1 MINRGVD
8 DLAMIWM
15 VVFHSNVKLP
25 EGVCLLFL
33 VPSETGWNM
42 DRITD
47 NYSVWALGRWFYCGE
62 WPGWWVPAWI
72 SEQTHAVTVQNIGR
86 LRKKENPTTRH
97 VILWFNMILQSDL
110 KISSASDTWPRP
122 TFWSDDSIEVEKIPV
137 IKKLCPNMPTWS
149 MVTWGT
155 ARRFLG
161 WKKAGWR
168 HIMKRSAWG
177 IAGLEQNPG
186 VSTNSKIPNSQS
198 IWPHIISIT

>member
-1 MINRGVD
+1 
-8 DLAMIWM
+8 MIWM

-47 NYSVWALGRWFYCGE
+47 NYSVWALGRWFYCGK

-110 KISSASDTWPRP
+110 KISSASPGPDPHSEATILSRPRRSQWSKNYAWAEKRQRGEDT
-122 TFWSDDSIEVEKIPV
+122 S
-137 IKKLCPNMPTWS
+137 
-149 MVTWGT
+149 
-155 ARRFLG
+155 
-161 WKKAGWR
+161 WR
-168 HIMKRSAWG
+168 
-177 IAGLEQNPG
+177 GLHG
-186 VSTNSKIPNSQS
+186 G
-198 IWPHIISIT
+198 